1 MDYRRAR
8 VKAGRSFRSF
18 RSLSLKVANKEERRQ
33 SKELFRSDFNR
44 GKQSRGLWDH
54 GKERT

>member
-1 MDYRRAR
+1 M
-8 VKAGRSFRSF
+8 KAGRSFRSF